1 MKMKKTAFAA
11 ALIFAALL
19 TGCGNTESS
28 TAGIE
33 TTTSASDTTTAET
46 TTTAAETTTT
56 TAETEATAA
65 ETTADTADT
74 TASSAD
80 TTAAGAQQTEAQ
92 QTEAQQTE
100 AQQTKAQQSETQ
112 QTGLPSGDSMEAMME
127 RAKAKVL
134 EKVGSGYR
142 VLSAEELPHN
152 PGDELVFVVSVVK
165 NNDPDAQ
172 SQKYMAND
180 RICMTQEEYAAQ
192 ID

>member
-1 MKMKKTAFAA
+1 MKRTAIAA

-28 TAGIE
+28 TTGIE

-56 TAETEATAA
+56 TAETEATAS

-92 QTEAQQTE
+92 QTEAQQT
-100 AQQTKAQQSETQ
+100 
-112 QTGLPSGDSMEAMME
+112 GLPSGDSMEAMME

-142 VLSAEELPHN
+142 VLFAEELPHN
-152 PGDELVFVVSVVK
+152 PGDELVFVVSVVQ

>member
-1 MKMKKTAFAA
+1 MKRTAIAA

-33 TTTSASDTTTAET
+33 TTTSASDTTAAET
-46 TTTAAETTTT
+46 TTTAAETTAT
-56 TAETEATAA
+56 TAETEATAS

-100 AQQTKAQQSETQ
+100 QT
-112 QTGLPSGDSMEAMME
+112 SGGSFEEMME

-134 EKVGSGYR
+134 EKVGEGYK

-152 PGDELVFVVSVVK
+152 PGDELVFVVTVVK

-180 RICMTQEEYAAQ
+180 RICMTQQEYAAQ

>member
-33 TTTSASDTTTAET
+33 TTTSAAET
-46 TTTAAETTTT
+46 TTSAAETTT
-56 TAETEATAA
+56 AAA
-65 ETTADTADT
+65 ETTTSAAETTTAAADT
-74 TASSAD
+74 TAEAPAE
-80 TTAAGAQQTEAQ
+80 TTAAQSSEAEQTEAQ
-92 QTEAQQTE
+92 QTEQT
-100 AQQTKAQQSETQ
+100 
-112 QTGLPSGDSMEAMME
+112 SGGSFEEMTE

-134 EKVGSGYR
+134 EKVGEGYK

>member
-1 MKMKKTAFAA
+1 MKRTAIAA

-28 TAGIE
+28 TVGIE
-33 TTTSASDTTTAET
+33 TRTSASDTTTAET
-46 TTTAAETTTT
+46 TTTAAETTAT
-56 TAETEATAA
+56 TAETEATVS

-74 TASSAD
+74 TASSAG

-92 QTEAQQTE
+92 KTEAQQTE
-100 AQQTKAQQSETQ
+100 AQQSETQ

-134 EKVGSGYR
+134 EKVGSGYK
-142 VLSAEELPHN
+142 VLFAEELPHN